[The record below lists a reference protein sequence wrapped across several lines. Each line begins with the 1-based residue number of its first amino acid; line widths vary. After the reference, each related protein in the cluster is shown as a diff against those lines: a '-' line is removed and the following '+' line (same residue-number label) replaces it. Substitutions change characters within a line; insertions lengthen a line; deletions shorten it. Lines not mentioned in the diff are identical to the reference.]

1 MGNGR
6 FYTWCQLEKQKR
18 CYAKVCFIFFEC
30 RWNDDHQQSIMDE
43 IACSQDEILIF
54 HSNFT
59 YVFQL
64 V

>member
-1 MGNGR
+1 
-6 FYTWCQLEKQKR
+6 
-18 CYAKVCFIFFEC
+18 
-30 RWNDDHQQSIMDE
+30 MDE